1 MLNSRYEAGA
11 SVLGTE
17 LENEWN
23 IPDLNLIFKPP
34 KFLTELSDMSER
46 IRCSLVDSH
55 QVSRLI
61 RLVDSHQV

>member
-1 MLNSRYEAGA
+1 MLGDIDNMLNSRYEAGA

-23 IPDLNLIFKPP
+23 IPDLSLIFKPP

-46 IRCSLVDSH
+46 IRFSLLDAHEV
-55 QVSRLI
+55 
-61 RLVDSHQV
+61 